1 MSTWNPLP
9 WTHRPRAGIRTTWPI
24 STASRLSVGR
34 IAEALGPI
42 DILVNCAGVGGNTPA
57 LEFERAEWRRVLA
70 IDLEAPVFLMQIVA
84 RGMVERGYGRI
95 VNVTSV
101 HARLGAVG
109 SVAYDVAKAGLE
121 NATRSFGIE
130 LAARGVAVNAVAP
143 GFVNTRLADVDAD
156 WFRADYTGTG
166 RLPHRR
172 AAEPEEIAAH
182 VAWLASENAGYT
194 SGSVLTVDGAPDRN
208 LLRAAPA
215 LVARRMGRRRRESC
229 CCVRPLRA
237 GSRGRGVG
245 TDVELRST
253 TNGQQQDVLRAGS
266 GRRRSI
272 TRAPRQGT
280 G

>member
-1 MSTWNPLP
+1 MLLEG
-9 WTHRPRAGIRTTWPI
+9 RRALVTGGAMGIGR
-24 STASRLSVGR
+24 AVVDRFSREGAKVGVVDLESAPVDSPAACWDSHDLADLDGLEAAVGR

-42 DILVNCAGVGGNTPA
+42 DILVNCAGVGGNTPV

-84 RGMVERGYGRI
+84 RGMVERSYGRI

-182 VAWLASENAGYT
+182 VAWLASESAGYT
-194 SGSVLTVDGAPDRN
+194 SGSVLTVDGGLTA
-208 LLRAAPA
+208 
-215 LVARRMGRRRRESC
+215 
-229 CCVRPLRA
+229 
-237 GSRGRGVG
+237 
-245 TDVELRST
+245 TF
-253 TNGQQQDVLRAGS
+253 
-266 GRRRSI
+266 
-272 TRAPRQGT
+272 
-280 G
+280 